1 MRRKPHGI
9 CICLGVPVIIRLD
22 LITGFLGAGKTT
34 FLLRYADYLLRHGEK
49 LGILVYD
56 HGALNVDL
64 PLLSALRSDR
74 CELETLAGGCDADC
88 HRRRFRTR
96 LIAMS
101 MAGYDRVIIEPSG
114 VFDMD
119 EFFDTIHEPPL
130 DSKYEPG
137 SVIAVVDAKLEEKLS
152 PEEDFFL
159 ASQAA
164 DAGAILLSRCQMSS
178 PEEIEGCLAHLERA
192 AAMIRCRKAL
202 RPKVIAKDWDT
213 LTDADFAALA
223 DCGCSSADYVKT
235 IAGSDGGFQ
244 SLPFLNLSLNPAA
257 LREKTRAL
265 FHDARF
271 GRVLRVKGITADDG
285 RFWQFNA
292 TPDSFRSEPAD
303 NGRPALLV
311 IGVNLN
317 EDEINL
323 LLTGT
328 KPEHHIL

>member
-1 MRRKPHGI
+1 M
-9 CICLGVPVIIRLD
+9 IRLD
-22 LITGFLGAGKTT
+22 LITGFLGAGKST
-34 FLLRYADYLLRHGEK
+34 FLLRYADYLLRRGEK

-64 PLLSALRSDR
+64 PLLSTLRSDR

-101 MAGYDRVIIEPSG
+101 MAGYDHVIIEPYG

-119 EFFDTIHEPPL
+119 EFFDTINEPPL
-130 DSKYEPG
+130 DRKYEPG

-164 DAGAILLSRCQMSS
+164 DAGAILLSRCQLLT
-178 PEEIEGCLAHLERA
+178 PEQIEGCLAHLDRA
-192 AAMIRCRKAL
+192 AAMIRCREPL
-202 RPKVIAKDWDT
+202 RPKVIAKDWDA
-213 LTDADFAALA
+213 LTDADFAALS
-223 DCGCSSADYVKT
+223 DCGCSSADYVKI

-244 SLPFLNLSLNPAA
+244 SLPFLNLSLGLDA

-265 FHDARF
+265 FHDVRF
-271 GRVLRVKGITADDG
+271 GRVLRVKGIAADAG
-285 RFWQFNA
+285 RFWQLNA
-292 TPDSFRSEPAD
+292 TPDSFRFEPAED
-303 NGRPALLV
+303 GRPALLV
-311 IGVNLN
+311 IGMGLN
-317 EDEINL
+317 EDEISL
-323 LLTGT
+323 LLTGK